1 VIRYLTL
8 AEVLSLHADLL
19 ASSGGAAGIDDLGRV
34 QAALAQPMATFDG
47 AELYP
52 TVVAE
57 AGAMGFSLIQGHPF
71 VDGNKRIGHAAM
83 EVFLVLNGFEIVAST
98 DDQETMV
105 LAVAAGS
112 ANRLE
117 LTAWLELRQQRDR
130 SRPRAAR
137 CAEPGGRPP

>member
-19 ASSGGAAGIDDLGRV
+19 ASSGGAAGIRDLGRV

-52 TVVAE
+52 TVVAK
-57 AGAMGFSLIQGHPF
+57 AGAIGFSLIQGHPF
-71 VDGNKRIGHAAM
+71 VDGNKRIGHAVM
-83 EVFLVLNGFEIVAST
+83 EVFLVLNGFEIAAST
-98 DDQETMV
+98 DEQETMV

-112 ANRLE
+112 ANRAE
-117 LTAWLELRQQRDR
+117 LTAWLKLHVLPTD
-130 SRPRAAR
+130 
-137 CAEPGGRPP
+137 EPA